1 MEHTDTDVWLDAFVR
16 MTDRIGKHL
25 GRAELRNNAASYL
38 RGLIGSVER
47 KNSWQIAEALGYLT
61 PHAIQRL
68 LSRASWQADAVRDEL
83 RIYVIDRIGD
93 ENGILI
99 VDETGFLKKGDKSAG
114 VARQYSGTAGRVEN
128 CQIGVFLAYR
138 SDRGTAF
145 IDRRLYLPES
155 WIDAP
160 ERRKD
165 AGIPEEAGFA
175 TKPELARDMIRNA
188 INARIPCRWVV
199 VDEVYGGDS
208 KFREF
213 LELQELGYVAAVP
226 SNRKF
231 MLGGR
236 FETVRE
242 HAAGLGEADW
252 SRLSCGKGS
261 KGERLYDWAFI
272 PFRTGKKAK
281 FSRGLLVRRSIT
293 DPSDRAFY
301 LCHFRLGTLVEELVR
316 VAGSRW
322 SIETAFE
329 QAKQGVG
336 LADYEVRTWTG
347 WHRHVTLS
355 MFAYA
360 FVESVRV
367 MESKPETSKTKPE
380 TSKTKPETPKTKPE
394 TPKTKPENSEKV
406 DRSTV
411 EPPKKSSDRKRRS
424 SLGRSSI

>member
-1 MEHTDTDVWLDAFVR
+1 MEVTHTDVWLDAFER

-25 GRAELRNNAASYL
+25 GRSELRNNAAAYL

-83 RIYVIDRIGD
+83 RSYVIEQLGD

-99 VDETGFLKKGDKSAG
+99 IDETGFLKKGDKSAG

-155 WIDAP
+155 WADAS

-165 AGIPEEAGFA
+165 AGIPEEVGFA
-175 TKPELARDMIRNA
+175 TKPVLARDMVREA
-188 INARIPCRWVV
+188 VNARVPCRWVV

-213 LELQELGYVAAVP
+213 LESQELGYVAAVP

-231 MLGGR
+231 MLGSR

-252 SRLSCGKGS
+252 ARLSCGKGS
-261 KGERLYDWAFI
+261 KGERLYDWAFV
-272 PFRTGKKAK
+272 PFRAGKKAK

-293 DPSDRAFY
+293 DPADRAFY
-301 LCHFRLGTLVEELVR
+301 LCHYRLGTSLEELVR

-336 LADYEVRTWTG
+336 LADYEVRSWTG

-355 MFAYA
+355 MLAYA
-360 FVESVRV
+360 FVETVRI
-367 MESKPETSKTKPE
+367 MESKPEDPE
-380 TSKTKPETPKTKPE
+380 QADQ
-394 TPKTKPENSEKV
+394 N
-406 DRSTV
+406 TV
-411 EPPKKSSDRKRRS
+411 GFPKKSSHRNRRS
-424 SLGRSSI
+424 SLRRSSN